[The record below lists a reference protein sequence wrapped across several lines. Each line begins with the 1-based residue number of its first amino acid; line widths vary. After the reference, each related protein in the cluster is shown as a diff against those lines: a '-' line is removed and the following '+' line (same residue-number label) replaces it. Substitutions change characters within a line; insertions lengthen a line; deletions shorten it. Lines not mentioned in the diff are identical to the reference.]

1 MTFLRGDTAAA
12 DTFADLAAPP
22 NALARLDRS
31 FAGLPSVAG
40 TLPTLGGL
48 PSASGMRVSQ
58 ATSLQVS
65 TVYSCVRIRSR
76 DLARCRPQIQRVDAT
91 GNRAVVAGHPLAP
104 LFTRPNRLQTWFE
117 FAEQMHVAFLLRSNA
132 YAVILRDWRGQ
143 PTELIPINPDLV
155 TPLEAPDG
163 SIFYN
168 ISRAGLWLAAVL
180 EPVDI
185 AVPDYDVLHVRDLTF
200 NSVVGVSR
208 IALARDAIGLA
219 LVQEQ
224 QASRWAGNGAR
235 PAGVLQSKK
244 QLSEPAAQRLKASW
258 DALQSGIANV
268 GRTAVLEDGIEW
280 HPMSL
285 SSVDLEFMQ
294 ARLTQVKEIARFWE
308 VPLHKLGENEGL
320 PRASIGELN
329 ADYVQ
334 NVVMSD
340 ATRYEQRIA
349 MTFGIGDDL
358 EVKFDEHE
366 LLRADLATMMNS
378 ARTGVLSGLL
388 TQNEGRN
395 YIGYGPLPN
404 ADTLLAP
411 VNLAP
416 NGSATDGV
424 APDGAGRPPAGDLP
438 GGAKMVEAIAK
449 AVAALMKSNPN
460 HDAQGR
466 FASGEGDG
474 AASDDKPAAAAAAEA
489 EDHAAVSHE
498 IRLVVK
504 GLAITAAAAIAMA
517 LLPEAVVGATAAAVV
532 AGVAALAERVAAGMF
547 TEAGISAAKHIAK
560 ELGFDTKEAEKIG
573 KIVGDLLKAAEPT
586 DPQAAK
592 RAAILRHRLAAV
604 LAFARDTLV
613 HEVETQAPE
622 ATPAANLDA
631 VLAAIGTAAAA
642 QTDRLAALE
651 AA

>member
-12 DTFADLAAPP
+12 ETFADLAALP
-22 NALARLDRS
+22 NAGTRVDRS
-31 FAGLPSVAG
+31 FAGLPSASG

-132 YAVILRDWRGQ
+132 YAVILRDWRGS

-180 EPVDI
+180 APVDI

-280 HPMSL
+280 HPMAL
-285 SSVDLEFMQ
+285 SSVDLEFVQ

-349 MTFGIGDDL
+349 MTFGIGDGL

-416 NGSATDGV
+416 NGSAADGV

-466 FASGEGDG
+466 FASGEGGG
-474 AASDDKPAAAAAAEA
+474 AASDDKPAAAEA
-489 EDHAAVSHE
+489 ENHAAVSHE

-504 GLAITAAAAIAMA
+504 GLAITAAAAIAVA

-532 AGVAALAERVAAGMF
+532 AGVAALAERVAAGLF

-560 ELGFDTKEAEKIG
+560 ELGFDMKEAEKIG

-592 RAAILRHRLAAV
+592 RAAILRHRLADV

-622 ATPAANLDA
+622 ATPAANLA
-631 VLAAIGTAAAA
+631 AALAAIGTAAAA